1 MSKLVV
7 ATHPFRML
15 GTSVLAA
22 VNPLRMVRGAMGA
35 AAVGIRALG
44 AALVANPIGLALTGL
59 ALTGGFIYRN
69 WSGLKAMWAGFK
81 EGFVSALEPVLP
93 TLEPVINIV
102 KRVAGAISGLVPELN
117 ASSDIWRAWGE
128 GFGEIAASIVNGT
141 TEFFAAGAKIIQSL
155 WDGAVETFNSFI
167 AWVAG
172 IPGRILDAIGSVDLS
187 CGFQ

>member
-1 MSKLVV
+1 
-7 ATHPFRML
+7 ML

-93 TLEPVINIV
+93 TLDP
-102 KRVAGAISGLVPELN
+102 PC
-117 ASSDIWRAWGE
+117 
-128 GFGEIAASIVNGT
+128 
-141 TEFFAAGAKIIQSL
+141 Q
-155 WDGAVETFNSFI
+155 
-167 AWVAG
+167 
-172 IPGRILDAIGSVDLS
+172 
-187 CGFQ
+187 